1 MNVLSNIELWAAV
14 TGLACVFLAAREN
27 IWSYPVGIINVVL
40 FMVMFYQV
48 QLFPDVTLQVIFL
61 VLTVYGWYVWLTGS
75 KNVKAVRKTRS
86 MTTREIVVS
95 ALVLVLLTPAAGW
108 LYHEYSAAVFGS
120 DAVLPF
126 VDSFI
131 LVASILAQWFL
142 SKKVI
147 QTWFLWIAVDLV
159 AVPLYFSRG
168 LTITAVLYIFFLANA
183 VYGYLAWRH
192 VMKKEK
198 AEQTEAA

>member
-1 MNVLSNIELWAAV
+1 MDLLTNIELWAAV

-27 IWSYPVGIINVVL
+27 IWSYPIGIINVIL

-48 QLFPDVTLQVIFL
+48 QLFPDVTLQIIFL
-61 VLTVYGWYVWLTGS
+61 VLSIYGWYVWLTGP
-75 KNVKAVRKTRS
+75 KNVKDVRKTRG
-86 MTTREIVVS
+86 MTVKEIVVTILVL
-95 ALVLVLLTPAAGW
+95 ALVTPVTGW

-120 DAVLPF
+120 DAALPF

-183 VYGYLAWRH
+183 VYGYLAWRK
-192 VMKKEK
+192 VMKEES
-198 AEQTEAA
+198 AGRTEAA